1 MVFCVYTMLCCLVIT
16 QANTIVKYVVVGLG
30 FIVVFFIVFLFYE
43 PRQKREKPEYV
54 LFINPDNSIVLGVY
68 SRLVSV

>member
-30 FIVVFFIVFLFYE
+30 FILVLFIVFLFYE
-43 PRQKREKPEYV
+43 PRQKHEKPEYV
-54 LFINPDNSIVLGVY
+54 LFINPDNGIVLEY
-68 SRLVSV
+68 IAD